1 MSVALVALLGF
12 LGLIVT
18 AIGAPML
25 LARQLNNAR
34 REEKELDWARE
45 DEVASKAAVVADTLI
60 VSNERAA
67 RSAEQ
72 ANGKLDVIHTLV
84 NSNMTAAMEAQ
95 LVALQ
100 GQLVMMMR
108 LAEIADPTVNEA
120 AAIKAVQG
128 QIAELTATLR
138 DRLAAT
144 EHAEQQQQ
152 QQQQQQGG
160 A

>member
-1 MSVALVALLGF
+1 MTAVWVALIVALTSMTGPL
-12 LGLIVT
+12 
-18 AIGAPML
+18 L
-25 LARQLNNAR
+25 LARSTAKSR
-34 REEKELDWARE
+34 REEKAQDYARE
-45 DEVASKAAVVADTLI
+45 DEVAARAAAVADTLI

-100 GQLVMMMR
+100 GQLVMMNR
-108 LAEIADPTVNEA
+108 LAEITDPTVDEA
-120 AAIKAVQG
+120 AAIKAVQA
-128 QIAELTATLR
+128 QIAELTASLK
-138 DRLAAT
+138 DRLTAT
-144 EHAEQQQQ
+144 EVAQQQQ
-152 QQQQQQGG
+152 QQQQPGG

>member
-1 MSVALVALLGF
+1 MTAVWVALIV
-12 LGLIVT
+12 GLST
-18 AIGAPML
+18 AFTAYWNT
-25 LARQLNNAR
+25 RSR
-34 REEKELDWARE
+34 RMEKEQNWKRE
-45 DEVASKAAVVADTLI
+45 DEVAEKAAAVADTLI

-100 GQLVMMMR
+100 GQLVMMNR
-108 LAEIADPTVNEA
+108 LAEIEDPTVDEA
-120 AAIKAVQG
+120 AAIKAVVS
-128 QIAELTATLR
+128 QIAELTASLR

-144 EHAEQQQQ
+144 THAEQQLQQQQ
-152 QQQQQQGG
+152 QQPSVKGG

>member
-1 MSVALVALLGF
+1 MTTVTIALLGF

-25 LARQLNNAR
+25 LARQLNAQR
-34 REEKELDWARE
+34 REEKKEDWARE
-45 DEVASKAAVVADTLI
+45 DKVAAKAAEAATLLVA
-60 VSNERAA
+60 SNERAA
-67 RSAEQ
+67 QSAEE

-100 GQLVMMMR
+100 GQLVMMNR
-108 LAEIADPTVNEA
+108 LAEITDPTVDEA

-128 QIAELTATLR
+128 QIAELTATLK
-138 DRLAAT
+138 DRLQAT
-144 EHAEQQQQ
+144 EVAQQ